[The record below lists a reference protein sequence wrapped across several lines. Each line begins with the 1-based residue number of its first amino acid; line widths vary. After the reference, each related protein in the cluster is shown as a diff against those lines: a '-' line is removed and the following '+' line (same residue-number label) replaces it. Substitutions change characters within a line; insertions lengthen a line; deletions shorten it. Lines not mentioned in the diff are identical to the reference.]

1 LKVALSIE
9 AQSFGVALLARSPN
23 CSHEIEFSFLNGNL
37 IVPARRPV
45 IFDAIGDPSGNGYV
59 CSIVTSSRHLAE
71 ASA

>member
-1 LKVALSIE
+1 M
-9 AQSFGVALLARSPN
+9 
-23 CSHEIEFSFLNGNL
+23 HEIEFSFLNGNL

-59 CSIVTSSRHLAE
+59 YSIVTSSRHLAE